1 MDDDRRHG
9 ETADERADR
18 NFGDILQELRVTET
32 GVQILFSLLLT
43 IPFAARFRDIT
54 DLQRTVYIAALMLA
68 AAANVVLIA
77 PVAYHRL
84 LFHRGEKALVVRW
97 SSRLALA
104 GLGLLLLAVAA
115 VLLLILD
122 VLFASWVAFAV
133 AAVFGLLT
141 CLLWFLPPLL
151 NRWGARAGAGGD
163 GSGAAPAAGP
173 GPG

>member
-1 MDDDRRHG
+1 MEDDQRHG

-18 NFGDILQELRVTET
+18 NFGDLLQELRVTET

-43 IPFAARFRDIT
+43 IPFAARFPDIT
-54 DLQRTVYIAALMLA
+54 ALQRAVYFAALMLA

-84 LFHRGEKALVVRW
+84 LFHRGAKALVVRW

-104 GLGLLLLAVAA
+104 GLGLLLLAVVA
-115 VLLLILD
+115 VLLLIID
-122 VLFASWVAFAV
+122 VLFASWIATAV
-133 AAVFGLLT
+133 AVVFGLLT

-151 NRWGARAGAGGD
+151 NRWGAPARADA
-163 GSGAAPAAGP
+163 SGPSAAAAEAP
-173 GPG
+173 GPD